1 MIYSIMP
8 VLAAPANAKV
18 FSNVLV
24 PDGWEAKMKQIKT
37 LDIRDDDILVCTF
50 PKSGIV
56 CNAKAIFFYFFCFTA
71 FYTSEQC
78 MRTE

>member
-1 MIYSIMP
+1 MP
-8 VLAAPANAKV
+8 LKTIVDRKGRQFKWCEDNGHGFFEV

-56 CNAKAIFFYFFCFTA
+56 CNTIQYNTI
-71 FYTSEQC
+71 Q
-78 MRTE
+78 